1 MDVLKKRWLKILF
14 MMSFVLTLVLPAK
27 AVKAA
32 DYDVWVNGEQFTDAK
47 TSITCGSGTA
57 VYDNATKTLTL
68 TNATIDQSAVNPK
81 SSMKCLIYT
90 GNAELNIVFGGT
102 NVLDGKNNAA
112 DDYDYGITAPQK
124 LTIKGK
130 DASAKLTIQN
140 ICNGISVNQYETEST
155 NSLTLENANI
165 DISAKTTG
173 TYDYGD
179 CIEAVG
185 DLAVTG
191 CTLNLTAT
199 GGNKNAIVSHSSKVV
214 VFKNSTINIKTVASC
229 ISVGDSGSKEGG
241 VQFDNCKVT
250 LLKNTVDAYGGE
262 PEKQYAVELQ
272 DSWDDTQTPSVNL
285 GVFRTFSIIGGGSF
299 ETDVKTGVT
308 NQTTASKITLPKG
321 SSFYQS
327 GNAADGWGNQIVGS
341 KKVKITIGT
350 GTALIDGS
358 GKDAGS
364 GSGGG
369 EGGGSGNGNG
379 GGGNGGGSGSGNGG
393 GNGTGD
399 GNGSGN
405 GGGNGSGGNGSGDR
419 ATQKGEDGT
428 FLSKGASMEA
438 AESFLLDY
446 SSESDPAGT
455 SFGILCAR
463 STKTTNNSVK
473 VNWKKVSG
481 ASKYLVFAA
490 KCGKG
495 NKVKQIAETTGTSY
509 NLKKLDGA
517 KIKKGTYYK
526 FVIVAIDGSNDVIA
540 TSKMVHSATLGGKVG
555 NCKTITTKAKKNKVS
570 LKAKKTFKLK
580 AKQTAQKKS
589 LKIKKHRADQYE
601 SSDEKVATVNKK
613 GVIKGVAPGKCSV
626 FVYAQNGVYKEI
638 KVTVK

>member
-1 MDVLKKRWLKILF
+1 MD
-14 MMSFVLTLVLPAK
+14 A
-27 AVKAA
+27 
-32 DYDVWVNGEQFTDAK
+32 
-47 TSITCGSGTA
+47 
-57 VYDNATKTLTL
+57 
-68 TNATIDQSAVNPK
+68 
-81 SSMKCLIYT
+81 
-90 GNAELNIVFGGT
+90 
-102 NVLDGKNNAA
+102 
-112 DDYDYGITAPQK
+112 
-124 LTIKGK
+124 
-130 DASAKLTIQN
+130 
-140 ICNGISVNQYETEST
+140 
-155 NSLTLENANI
+155 
-165 DISAKTTG
+165 
-173 TYDYGD
+173 
-179 CIEAVG
+179 
-185 DLAVTG
+185 
-191 CTLNLTAT
+191 
-199 GGNKNAIVSHSSKVV
+199 
-214 VFKNSTINIKTVASC
+214 
-229 ISVGDSGSKEGG
+229 
-241 VQFDNCKVT
+241 
-250 LLKNTVDAYGGE
+250 
-262 PEKQYAVELQ
+262 
-272 DSWDDTQTPSVNL
+272 
-285 GVFRTFSIIGGGSF
+285 
-299 ETDVKTGVT
+299 KTGVT
-308 NQTTASKITLPKG
+308 NQTTASKITLPKDSTFTG
-321 SSFYQS
+321 STTE
-327 GNAADGWGNQIVGS
+327 GWGNQIVGS

-364 GSGGG
+364 SGGG
-369 EGGGSGNGNG
+369 EGGNGT
-379 GGGNGGGSGSGNGG
+379 G
-393 GNGTGD
+393 GNGTG
-399 GNGSGN
+399 GNGTGGN
-405 GGGNGSGGNGSGDR
+405 GTGGNGTGGNGTGGNGTGGNGTGGNGTGGNGSGGNGSGDR